1 MSPSIVRFPRWAQRR
16 LAVWRRNTNPAKN
29 HDVIQFQKRPLAH
42 QKEDQAMSDPLIRER
57 EQPTAVERKLPR
69 EERHRLDEAV
79 RAGDGASYRAIYIQF
94 NLAARGVSLSA
105 FYRYARR
112 RRAVARIADLAGD
125 DCADNAKKTS
135 RMHPRARSD
144 AACRLATEDQPSHEN
159 LVSCDYESIA
169 PSRTESNDIRLE
181 HVAARYVCK
190 YMIGLIHSGKASAR
204 QIERL
209 ANAYSKTASV
219 QINRDRINA
228 HIEHQRERIE
238 IAHKSLQIRAEAVA
252 ARAKDAKPDGAKCKT
267 NQHPDAPTADAPWGR
282 KADGTP
288 TTREEFL
295 TRLDQACA
303 DIYGLDLKYGPK
315 PIIKRFPG
323 DHLPPEQRTPE
334 NIAAG
339 QRGLLPHELEGER
352 KAKEDRVRRAEF
364 DARRDAEEAAS
375 KAEEAARFAEEAQRR
390 REEFERQVARGAAA
404 ARADREAALQSSS
417 DHAASCDSAA
427 PNDDNSTSSPHESV
441 PLFSTSADKHHPDG
455 DAACHSGDTAP
466 MVGRAHPTGTEAP
479 KQSGTEAQRQAKLR
493 AERRAEWEEEHKKK
507 FPAPQKPDR
516 PDTLDDLLKPKDR
529 TCDLPNFC
537 VDWKHK

>member
-1 MSPSIVRFPRWAQRR
+1 
-16 LAVWRRNTNPAKN
+16 
-29 HDVIQFQKRPLAH
+29 
-42 QKEDQAMSDPLIRER
+42 MSDPLFRRREL
-57 EQPTAVERKLPR
+57 PTAVEKKLPR
-69 EERHRLDEAV
+69 AERRRLDEV
-79 RAGDGASYRAIYIQF
+79 LRAGDGASYREIYAQF
-94 NLAARGVSLSA
+94 KLGDRGVSYSS
-105 FYRYARR
+105 FYRYGAR
-112 RRAVARIADLAGD
+112 RRAVARIADLAGED
-125 DCADNAKKTS
+125 GAELACADGGMRTA
-135 RMHPRARSD
+135 
-144 AACRLATEDQPSHEN
+144 
-159 LVSCDYESIA
+159 
-169 PSRTESNDIRLE
+169 RTEVRGSSVETPEGLLDGLDVEAIVSKRTEFDDIRLE

-252 ARAKDAKPDGAKCKT
+252 ARAKDAKPDGAKSKSSP
-267 NQHPDAPTADAPWGR
+267 HPDAPTADAPWGR

-288 TTREEFL
+288 TTREELL
-295 TRLDQACA
+295 TRLDQAVA

-315 PIIKRFPG
+315 PIIKRYPG
-323 DHLPPEQRTPE
+323 DHLPPDQRTPE

-364 DARRDAEEAAS
+364 DAKRDAEEAAS
-375 KAEEAARFAEEAQRR
+375 KANEAARFAEEAQRR

-404 ARADREAALQSSS
+404 AEANKP
-417 DHAASCDSAA
+417 AASRDSETPLAS
-427 PNDDNSTSSPHESV
+427 PGENEPVTSPGDDNSPVSAGENEPVTS
-441 PLFSTSADKHHPDG
+441 TNSAKHHPDPIL
-455 DAACHSGDTAP
+455 ACHSGGTLNLAGECAKESSADGGMRTARTEVRGSSAET
-466 MVGRAHPTGTEAP
+466 VGRAHPTGSEAP
-479 KQSGTEAQRQAKLR
+479 KPSGTEAQRQAKLR
-493 AERRAEWEEEHKKK
+493 ADRRAEWEEKHKKE
-507 FPAPQKPDR
+507 FPAPQKCER

>member
-1 MSPSIVRFPRWAQRR
+1 
-16 LAVWRRNTNPAKN
+16 
-29 HDVIQFQKRPLAH
+29 
-42 QKEDQAMSDPLIRER
+42 MSDPLFRRREL
-57 EQPTAVERKLPR
+57 PTAVEKKLPR
-69 EERHRLDEAV
+69 AERRRLDEV
-79 RAGDGASYRAIYIQF
+79 LRAGDGASYREIYAQF
-94 NLAARGVSLSA
+94 KLGDRGVSYSS
-105 FYRYARR
+105 FYRYGAR
-112 RRAVARIADLAGD
+112 RRAVARIADLAGED
-125 DCADNAKKTS
+125 GAELACADGGMRTG
-135 RMHPRARSD
+135 
-144 AACRLATEDQPSHEN
+144 
-159 LVSCDYESIA
+159 
-169 PSRTESNDIRLE
+169 RTEVRGSSVETPEGLLDGLDVEAIVSKRTEFDDIRLE

-228 HIEHQRERIE
+228 QIEHQRERIE
-238 IAHKSLQIRAEAVA
+238 IAHKSLQIRADALA
-252 ARAKDAKPDGAKCKT
+252 ARAQNAKPAGAKG

-364 DARRDAEEAAS
+364 DAKRDAEEAAS

-404 ARADREAALQSSS
+404 ARANKSVT
-417 DHAASCDSAA
+417 
-427 PNDDNSTSSPHESV
+427 STDP
-441 PLFSTSADKHHPDG
+441 AKHHPDTSP
-455 DAACHSGDTAP
+455 ACHGGGTLNLVGEDAKESSADGGMRTARTEVRGSSG
-466 MVGRAHPTGTEAP
+466 EADSTSAEP
-479 KQSGTEAQRQAKLR
+479 PRLPGTEAQRQAKLR
-493 AERRAEWEEEHKKK
+493 ADRRAEWEEEHKKK
-507 FPAPQKPDR
+507 YPAPQKPDR

>member
-1 MSPSIVRFPRWAQRR
+1 
-16 LAVWRRNTNPAKN
+16 
-29 HDVIQFQKRPLAH
+29 
-42 QKEDQAMSDPLIRER
+42 MSDPLLRRREL
-57 EQPTAVERKLPR
+57 PTAVEKKLPR
-69 EERHRLDEAV
+69 EERRRLDAAL
-79 RAGDGASYRAIYIQF
+79 RAGDGTSYREIYAQF
-94 NLAARGVSLSA
+94 KLGDRSVSYSS
-105 FYRYARR
+105 FYRYGAR
-112 RRAVARIADLAGD
+112 RRAVARIADLAGED
-125 DCADNAKKTS
+125 GAERACADGETKT
-135 RMHPRARSD
+135 AR
-144 AACRLATEDQPSHEN
+144 TEVRGSLDEED
-159 LVSCDYESIA
+159 VESIV
-169 PSRTESNDIRLE
+169 SRCTEFDDIRLE

-190 YMIGLIHSGKASAR
+190 YMIGLIHSGRASAR

-209 ANAYSKTASV
+209 ANAYSRTASV

-228 HIEHQRERIE
+228 NIEHQRERIE

-252 ARAKDAKPDGAKCKT
+252 ARAKDAKPDGAKSKT
-267 NQHPDAPTADAPWGR
+267 NQHPDAPTVDAPWGR

-364 DARRDAEEAAS
+364 DARRDAEEAAG

-427 PNDDNSTSSPHESV
+427 PNDDNSTSSPHESD
-441 PLFSTSADKHHPDG
+441 PLLSPSADRHHPGGDASCRSDDTAPMVG
-455 DAACHSGDTAP
+455 RAHPTADARSTTADAACHSDDTAP
-466 MVGRAHPTGTEAP
+466 MVGRAHPTGPEAP
-479 KQSGTEAQRQAKLR
+479 KPSGTEAQRQAKLR
-493 AERRAEWEEEHKKK
+493 ADRRAEWEEEHKKK

>member
-1 MSPSIVRFPRWAQRR
+1 MSNPLIQDREPPSSVEKKLPQEVRRKLDHALRTMNGATYQDIFDQFQ
-16 LAVWRRNTNPAKN
+16 LAVSG
-29 HDVIQFQKRPLAH
+29 ISF
-42 QKEDQAMSDPLIRER
+42 
-57 EQPTAVERKLPR
+57 
-69 EERHRLDEAV
+69 
-79 RAGDGASYRAIYIQF
+79 
-94 NLAARGVSLSA
+94 SA

-112 RRAVARIADLAGD
+112 RRAVARIADLAGEPD
-125 DCADNAKKTS
+125 PAPQRA
-135 RMHPRARSD
+135 PRGAPDFSPGGPETTVGP
-144 AACRLATEDQPSHEN
+144 ATPSATTETPSTPPATP
-159 LVSCDYESIA
+159 LDVESIV
-169 PSRTESNDIRLE
+169 SRRTEFDDIRLE

-252 ARAKDAKPDGAKCKT
+252 ARAKDAKPASTKT
-267 NQHPDAPTADAPWGR
+267 NQHPDAPTVDAPWGR

-295 TRLDQACA
+295 TRLDQAVA

-390 REEFERQVARGAAA
+390 REEFERQVARGAASIGA
-404 ARADREAALQSSS
+404 NN
-417 DHAASCDSAA
+417 
-427 PNDDNSTSSPHESV
+427 PTSSRHESD
-441 PLFSTSADKHHPDG
+441 PLSSTNADKHHPDG
-455 DAACHSGDTAP
+455 NVSCHSDDTTP
-466 MVGRAHPTGTEAP
+466 MVGRAHPTGDADPSAPESP

-493 AERRAEWEEEHKKK
+493 ADRRAEWEEKHKKK
-507 FPAPQKPDR
+507 FPAPPKPQR

-529 TCDLPNFC
+529 SCDLPNFC

>member
-1 MSPSIVRFPRWAQRR
+1 MSNPLIQDREPPSSVEKKLPQEARR
-16 LAVWRRNTNPAKN
+16 KLDHALRTMNGATYQ
-29 HDVIQFQKRPLAH
+29 DIFDQFQ
-42 QKEDQAMSDPLIRER
+42 
-57 EQPTAVERKLPR
+57 
-69 EERHRLDEAV
+69 
-79 RAGDGASYRAIYIQF
+79 
-94 NLAARGVSLSA
+94 LAAQGISFSA

-112 RRAVARIADLAGD
+112 RRAVARIADLAGED
-125 DCADNAKKTS
+125 SADGAKRTS
-135 RMHPRARSD
+135 RMQSRASSE
-144 AACRLATEDQPSHEN
+144 AARRLATEDQPSHEN
-159 LVSCDYESIA
+159 LDSLESII
-169 PSRTESNDIRLE
+169 SRRTEFDDIRLE

-252 ARAKDAKPDGAKCKT
+252 ARAKDAKPDGAKSKT

-295 TRLDQACA
+295 TRLDQAVA
-303 DIYGLDLKYGPK
+303 DIYGLDLKYGPT
-315 PIIKRFPG
+315 PIVKRFPG
-323 DHLPPEQRTPE
+323 DHLPPDQRTPE

-404 ARADREAALQSSS
+404 IEANKPP
-417 DHAASCDSAA
+417 ASCDSAS
-427 PNDDNSTSSPHESV
+427 PGDDISPASPDANEPAASTNS
-441 PLFSTSADKHHPDG
+441 AKYHPDPSPS
-455 DAACHSGDTAP
+455 CHSGGTLNLAGECAKESSADGGMRTA
-466 MVGRAHPTGTEAP
+466 RTEVRGSSGA
-479 KQSGTEAQRQAKLR
+479 GTEAQRQAKLR
-493 AERRAEWEEEHKKK
+493 ADRRAEWEEKHKKE
-507 FPAPQKPDR
+507 FPAPQKCER

>member
-1 MSPSIVRFPRWAQRR
+1 
-16 LAVWRRNTNPAKN
+16 
-29 HDVIQFQKRPLAH
+29 
-42 QKEDQAMSDPLIRER
+42 MSDPLIRER
-57 EQPTAVERKLPR
+57 EQPTAVEKKLPR

-79 RAGDGASYRAIYIQF
+79 RAGDGASYRAIYKRF
-94 NLAARGVSLSA
+94 DLAARGVSLSA
-105 FYRYARR
+105 FYRYATR
-112 RRAVARIADLAGD
+112 RRAVARIADLAGED
-125 DCADNAKKTS
+125 GAVNVCADGGTKT
-135 RMHPRARSD
+135 A
-144 AACRLATEDQPSHEN
+144 
-159 LVSCDYESIA
+159 
-169 PSRTESNDIRLE
+169 RTEVRGSLDEEDVEAIVSKRTEFDDIRLE

-228 HIEHQRERIE
+228 NIEHQRERIE
-238 IAHKSLQIRAEAVA
+238 IAHKSLQIRADALA
-252 ARAKDAKPDGAKCKT
+252 ARAQNAKPAGAKG
-267 NQHPDAPTADAPWGR
+267 NQHPDAPSADAPWGR

-323 DHLPPEQRTPE
+323 DHLPPGQRTPE

-375 KAEEAARFAEEAQRR
+375 KAEDAARFAKEAQRR
-390 REEFERQVARGAAA
+390 REEFERQVARGAASIGA
-404 ARADREAALQSSS
+404 NN
-417 DHAASCDSAA
+417 
-427 PNDDNSTSSPHESV
+427 PTSSRHESD
-441 PLFSTSADKHHPDG
+441 PLSSTSADKHHPDG
-455 DAACHSGDTAP
+455 DAACHSGDTPP

-479 KQSGTEAQRQAKLR
+479 KLPGTEAQRQAKLR
-493 AERRAEWEEEHKKK
+493 ADRRAEWEEEHKKK
-507 FPAPQKPDR
+507 FPAPKECNR

-529 TCDLPNFC
+529 SCDLPNFC

>member
-1 MSPSIVRFPRWAQRR
+1 
-16 LAVWRRNTNPAKN
+16 
-29 HDVIQFQKRPLAH
+29 
-42 QKEDQAMSDPLIRER
+42 MSDPLIRER

-69 EERHRLDEAV
+69 DQRHRLDEAV
-79 RAGDGASYRAIYIQF
+79 RAGDGASYRAIYKQF

-112 RRAVARIADLAGD
+112 RRAVARIADLAGE
-125 DCADNAKKTS
+125 DCADGAKKTS
-135 RMHPRARSD
+135 RMHPRARSE
-144 AACRLATEDQPSHEN
+144 AACRLATENQPSHEN
-159 LVSCDYESIA
+159 LVSFEYESIA
-169 PSRTESNDIRLE
+169 PSRTESADIRLE
-181 HVAARYVCK
+181 FVAARYVCK

-238 IAHKSLQIRAEAVA
+238 IAHKSLQIRAEAV
-252 ARAKDAKPDGAKCKT
+252 RAKDAKPAGTKT

-404 ARADREAALQSSS
+404 ARADRSVT
-417 DHAASCDSAA
+417 
-427 PNDDNSTSSPHESV
+427 STDP
-441 PLFSTSADKHHPDG
+441 DRHHPDG
-455 DAACHSGDTAP
+455 DASCHRNDTTP
-466 MVGRAHPTGTEAP
+466 MVGQSHPTGTETP
-479 KQSGTEAQRQAKLR
+479 KPSGTEAQRQAKLR
-493 AERRAEWEEEHKKK
+493 ADRRAEWEEEHKKK
-507 FPAPQKPDR
+507 YPAPQKPER

-529 TCDLPNFC
+529 TADLPNFC